1 MSITVE
7 LPCYETTV
15 MLEYFSSVCVRL
27 LSCRDFI
34 IVQWPCD
41 NEMPADLWLIL
52 STEWYS
58 LLSPLSY
65 PLFVSLPLL
74 FPPSTGRGGWVSG
87 VWCHTHSFSQTHT
100 HHSLKQGNG
109 CEIVTVGTCRST
121 VLSWALV
128 IGREERASF
137 YFGSRLRNHS
147 RRIVVLKMQTVFIM
161 CVCCFRY
168 LNLFSLLCV

>member
-74 FPPSTGRGGWVSG
+74 FPPLHWERRMSVRSVMS
-87 VWCHTHSFSQTHT
+87 HTLFLTNTHT
-100 HHSLKQGNG
+100 PQSKAGEWMWDCHCWHLQINSAELSVSNWERGKSFILFWKSVEKSLKTY
-109 CEIVTVGTCRST
+109 C
-121 VLSWALV
+121 
-128 IGREERASF
+128 SF
-137 YFGSRLRNHS
+137 KNANCIHN
-147 RRIVVLKMQTVFIM
+147 
-161 CVCCFRY
+161 VC
-168 LNLFSLLCV
+168 LLF